1 MSHFLEVKEN
11 SFISNIKINKYNSN
25 TLQDSTNIN
34 TGDIFTDL
42 YGSEFT
48 IIPASGSDYVY
59 YEYNFSM
66 CEDSAVSYA
75 TLIAVRLEYS
85 TNSGSSW
92 TEFVDSMVS
101 FGTYQNGLIRKNVF
115 NYRQLIPVWG
125 QTERMIKATCTKLTS
140 NNGSQL
146 HKLND
151 FYNTSGLASSNYYYR
166 PFAICYEI
174 TN

>member
-1 MSHFLEVKEN
+1 MSHFLEIKEK

-25 TLQDSTNIN
+25 TLQDSTDIDS
-34 TGDIFTDL
+34 GDTHTDL

-48 IIPASGSDYVY
+48 IMPSSGSDYIY

-66 CEDSAVSYA
+66 CEDSAVSNA
-75 TLIAVRLEYS
+75 CMIAIRLNYS
-85 TNSGSSW
+85 TDSGSSW
-92 TEFVDSMVS
+92 TEFVDSMVAFGS
-101 FGTYQNGLIRKNVF
+101 FNNGLIRKNIF
-115 NYRQLIPVWG
+115 SYRQLIPVWG
-125 QTERMIKATCTKLTS
+125 QTERMIKATCTTGSTL
-140 NNGSQL
+140 NGSQL

-151 FYNTSGLASSNYYYR
+151 FYDTSGLASSNYYYR